1 MWAMHVG
8 NPFTKTKRENEREE
22 AILDAHQSERATRE
36 ATRAAAYQS
45 SVRREDQQRGLR
57 DAPGGIQ
64 KKSNLAERSKY
75 QFEADSE
82 DEAMEE
88 EIDQNL
94 DALGG
99 AAKRLNQLGRAMGE
113 EVDSQ
118 NKHIGNIMGKADR
131 VDDQIALNRGR
142 LDRIEKRG

>member
-1 MWAMHVG
+1 MHVG

-22 AILDAHQSERATRE
+22 AILDQHQSERSERE

-45 SVRREDQQRGLR
+45 SARREEHGRSLR
-57 DAPGGIQ
+57 DAPTGVQ
-64 KKSNLAERSKY
+64 KKGSLAERSKY

-82 DEAMEE
+82 DEQMED

-99 AAKRLNQLGRAMGE
+99 AAKRLNQLGRAMGQ

-118 NKHIGNIMGKADR
+118 NEHIGRIVGKADR

-142 LDRIEKRG
+142 LDRIERRG

>member
-8 NPFTKTKRENEREE
+8 NPLTAKRRDREREDTIISQHH
-22 AILDAHQSERATRE
+22 ADRSERE

-45 SVRREDQQRGLR
+45 ASRQEGHQRDLK
-57 DAPGGIQ
+57 GGPEA
-64 KKSNLAERSKY
+64 KKSTLGERSKY

-99 AAKRLNQLGRAMGE
+99 AAKRLNGLSRAMGSEVE
-113 EVDSQ
+113 EQ
-118 NKHIGNIMGKADR
+118 NVHIGRIAGKADR
-131 VDDQIALNRGR
+131 VDDGIVLNRGK
-142 LDRIEKRG
+142 LDRIQKRG